1 MLKTL
6 NKFSRMSR
14 GERLKYKRTRLGI
27 SPSYVAA
34 QIGVTRPTYTF
45 WEQDKIKDISYRLV
59 VKLAD
64 VLLTTPNWIETGQPG
79 TQFYSNDENGN
90 RINET
95 LSQKIESEHIEIK
108 GMVGKSVAMDLK
120 SEFSVNLPAASKA
133 IYAVSLAENSAICAA
148 NTGDALIVD
157 SDKEIVPGEEVLVIF
172 KGLPCEVAI
181 FGMSDN
187 GKLHCRNESGKQI
200 YDYNSLTAVHPIV
213 AVARHSYLIKADK
226 GL

>member
-95 LSQKIESEHIEIK
+95 LSQKIESEHI
-108 GMVGKSVAMDLK
+108 LK
-120 SEFSVNLPAASKA
+120 IFSGTTAFSSPAPT
-133 IYAVSLAENSAICAA
+133 LF
-148 NTGDALIVD
+148 LW
-157 SDKEIVPGEEVLVIF
+157 
-172 KGLPCEVAI
+172 
-181 FGMSDN
+181 
-187 GKLHCRNESGKQI
+187 
-200 YDYNSLTAVHPIV
+200 
-213 AVARHSYLIKADK
+213 
-226 GL
+226 